1 MISFSFLK
9 KCIRL
14 FLISCRWPWRRKCWP
29 NLKETEQLDRSVVT
43 LSFFVSCSSVK
54 LFWPFLIFSCALSTV
69 YETLLWSDLPNP
81 LFFLLD
87 DWASDNSSSSWREPI
102 RAHSRFVT
110 LKMKA
115 LIYQSVTKGFLSQ
128 ETALAPCAKQDKN
141 KTSWKKQDL
150 KQEKKKQLLTKNC
163 ILDVQG

>member
-1 MISFSFLK
+1 MYLFIFNFLQVAMK
-9 KCIRL
+9 EKMLTKLERDRAVGQV
-14 FLISCRWPWRRKCWP
+14 SC
-29 NLKETEQLDRSVVT
+29 DIV
-43 LSFFVSCSSVK
+43 FFVSCSSVK

-141 KTSWKKQDL
+141 KTSWKNK
-150 KQEKKKQLLTKNC
+150 T
-163 ILDVQG
+163 